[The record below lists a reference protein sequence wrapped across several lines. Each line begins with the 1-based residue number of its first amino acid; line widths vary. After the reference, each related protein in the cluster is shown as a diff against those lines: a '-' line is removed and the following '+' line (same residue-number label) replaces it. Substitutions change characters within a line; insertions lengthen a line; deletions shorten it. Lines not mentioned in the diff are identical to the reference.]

1 MSVRS
6 RFKAQTL
13 DDTITLQ
20 RQVAVNTGTGG
31 RAAAWSPLVSCRA
44 RVDGAKANSPEPVL
58 GDGVR
63 TKRGYTVWVRSD
75 VVTRFRITPKD
86 RVVWRTNGIERTMNI
101 LDIPDQGLR
110 GRMMALLCEAGLVS
124 G

>member
-13 DDTITLQ
+13 DDVVTLQ
-20 RQVAVNTGTGG
+20 RQLAVDTGTGG
-31 RAAAWSPLVSCRA
+31 RSASWFDIVTCHA
-44 RVDGAKANSPEPVL
+44 RVDGAKAASPEPVL

-75 VVTRFRITPKD
+75 VVTRFRVTPKD
-86 RVVWRTNGIERTMNI
+86 RVAWRTNGAVRTMNI